1 MTPVGRRPPPDGEPV
16 IAAEGLR
23 KRYGRRLAVSD
34 LSVELHSGEVL
45 GLLGPNGAGTSTTV
59 KMLTG
64 LVRPTSGR
72 VHIDGLDVADPG
84 SRRRLGYLPEQFRF
98 PDWMT
103 GRELLR
109 LHRRLSGAPP
119 DEDLVARLLDRVGL
133 AGRGDD
139 RIADYSKGM
148 QQRVGIAQALVGEP
162 RAVLLDEPTSALDP
176 LGRRHVRDLVREL
189 ARSGVAVMINSHL
202 LSEVEVTCDRVV
214 IVDRGRVVRS
224 GRVDDLALAAAEIRV
239 ELDLVDDE
247 VRALLG
253 RYGAV
258 VASDATSAVLAADSP
273 DVAPLVADALVSAG
287 YRLRALVPLRRS
299 LEDVFVG
306 LVRETGD
313 GDLGIAGDDSPP
325 AGSTGAAR

>member
-1 MTPVGRRPPPDGEPV
+1 MTSGGRRTAGGGDPIV
-16 IAAEGLR
+16 VAERLR
-23 KRYGRRLAVSD
+23 KRYGPRMAVSD

-45 GLLGPNGAGTSTTV
+45 GLLGPNGAGKSTTV
-59 KMLTG
+59 KMLAG

-72 VHIDGLDVADPG
+72 VRIDGLDVGDPA

-119 DEDLVARLLDRVGL
+119 DEDLLRRLLERVGL

-148 QQRVGIAQALVGEP
+148 QQRIGIAQALVGDP

-176 LGRRHVRDLVREL
+176 LGRRHVRDLIREL
-189 ARSGVAVMINSHL
+189 ATDGVAVMINSHL

-214 IVDRGRVVRS
+214 IVDRGLVVRA

-239 ELDLVDDE
+239 ELEVVDDAA
-247 VRALLG
+247 RALLA
-253 RYGAV
+253 RYGTL
-258 VASDATSAVLAADSP
+258 VASDATSAVLATDSP
-273 DVAPLVADALVSAG
+273 DMAPVVADALVSAG

-306 LVRETGD
+306 LVHDTGD
-313 GDLGIAGDDSPP
+313 GDLGVPGREPP
-325 AGSTGAAR
+325 PDGPPGGAR